1 VFSLREPQSTSLENA
16 LVKFRGGALQLL
28 STFARCLPGTGRVPL
43 DRATNRTTNMGY
55 RRGGFVLTPPS
66 LMIFVIALIL
76 ALFAMLV
83 HYTHVAVPLVSA
95 SRAFDAL
102 AIAYVVLTIGVLF
115 RGI

>member
-1 VFSLREPQSTSLENA
+1 MIFSENRCSLFRIMLQPAELNVARGATFVA
-16 LVKFRGGALQLL
+16 LC
-28 STFARCLPGTGRVPL
+28 TFPAGTDQVT
-43 DRATNRTTNMGY
+43 DRTTTMGY

-83 HYTHVAVPLVSA
+83 HYTHMPVPVVSA
-95 SRAFDAL
+95 THAFDAL

-115 RGI
+115 RGV

>member
-1 VFSLREPQSTSLENA
+1 
-16 LVKFRGGALQLL
+16 
-28 STFARCLPGTGRVPL
+28 
-43 DRATNRTTNMGY
+43 MGY

-83 HYTHVAVPLVSA
+83 HYTHMPVPVVSA
-95 SRAFDAL
+95 AHAFDAL

-115 RGI
+115 RGV

>member
-1 VFSLREPQSTSLENA
+1 
-16 LVKFRGGALQLL
+16 
-28 STFARCLPGTGRVPL
+28 
-43 DRATNRTTNMGY
+43 MGY

-66 LMIFVIALIL
+66 LVIFVIALIL
-76 ALFAMLV
+76 ALFAMVV
-83 HYTHVAVPLVSA
+83 HYTHVAVPVVSA

>member
-1 VFSLREPQSTSLENA
+1 VCREISQVRPA
-16 LVKFRGGALQLL
+16 
-28 STFARCLPGTGRVPL
+28 TFVGLCTLPAGTGPVPL
-43 DRATNRTTNMGY
+43 DRAATNRTTNMGY
-55 RRGGFVLTPPS
+55 RRGSFVLTPPS

-76 ALFAMLV
+76 ALFAMVV
-83 HYTHVAVPLVSA
+83 HYTHVAVPIVSA

>member
-1 VFSLREPQSTSLENA
+1 MSSGWCNFTDSRA
-16 LVKFRGGALQLL
+16 LLAGTLTLPEHDGAD
-28 STFARCLPGTGRVPL
+28 SNGET
-43 DRATNRTTNMGY
+43 DMGY

-83 HYTHVAVPLVSA
+83 HYTHMPVPLVSA
-95 SRAFDAL
+95 SHAFDAL

-115 RGI
+115 RGV

>member
-1 VFSLREPQSTSLENA
+1 
-16 LVKFRGGALQLL
+16 L
-28 STFARCLPGTGRVPL
+28 STFARCLPEPVEFRQAGS
-43 DRATNRTTNMGY
+43 NHRTTNMGY

-66 LMIFVIALIL
+66 LMIFVIAMIL

-83 HYTHVAVPLVSA
+83 HYTHLAVPLVSA